1 MTLEKTS
8 ILRHKEVLKYYND
21 IAWLY
26 VAHYY
31 EGLISIISVIYLYNI
46 SLFISSIKC
55 KSSIKDTKWK
65 SVK

>member
-1 MTLEKTS
+1 MTLEKTLF
-8 ILRHKEVLKYYND
+8 ILRHKEVLKYYSD

-31 EGLISIISVIYLYNI
+31 EGLISISNI